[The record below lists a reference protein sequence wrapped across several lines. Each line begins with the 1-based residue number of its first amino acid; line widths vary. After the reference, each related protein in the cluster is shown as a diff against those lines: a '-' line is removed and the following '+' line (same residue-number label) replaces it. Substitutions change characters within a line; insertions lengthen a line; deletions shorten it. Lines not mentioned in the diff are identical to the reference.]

1 MKKFM
6 FITAILLI
14 LSLSVLAKDETEI
27 YKFIE
32 NDSKMIALTFDDG
45 PHPVYTPEI
54 LDILAK
60 HDVKGTFFVVGSNME
75 AYPEILIQT
84 VEAGHEIGNH
94 TYTHLSA
101 SHAKEKALLEEMEMT
116 HDNILRICDYETKIF
131 RPPGGVVSKDLKNAA
146 QKLEYK
152 IILWNIDTKDWA
164 HNSVKNITSNIT
176 SNIKSGSIILF
187 HDYIFKNSP
196 TVEALD
202 VIIPKLKEEGY
213 TFVTVSELIECDR
226 AASGKTQY

>member
-1 MKKFM
+1 
-6 FITAILLI
+6 
-14 LSLSVLAKDETEI
+14 
-27 YKFIE
+27 
-32 NDSKMIALTFDDG
+32 MIALTFDDG

-60 HDVKGTFFVVGSNME
+60 YDVKGTFFVVGSNME
-75 AYPEILIQT
+75 AYPEIVCQT

-101 SHAKEKALLEEMEMT
+101 SKAKEKALSEEIEKT
-116 HDNILRICDYETKIF
+116 HDNILQICDYETRIF
-131 RPPGGVVSKDLKNAA
+131 RPPGGVVSKELKKAVSR
-146 QKLEYK
+146 LDYK

-176 SNIKSGSIILF
+176 DNIKSGSIILF
-187 HDYIFKNSP
+187 HDYIFQNSP
-196 TVEALD
+196 TAEALD

-213 TFVTVSELIECDR
+213 TFVTVSELIEGDR
-226 AASGKTQY
+226 AASGNK